1 MTNKTKF
8 DQEASDLETIEKLE
22 DKKYAKR
29 WVQQRRKKSQKRI
42 AFITGLAIK
51 EANSTAALK
60 NLLQCGIRIGSA
72 LRYKN

>member
-22 DKKYAKR
+22 DRKYAKR

-42 AFITGLAIK
+42 AFITGLALK

-60 NLLQCGIRIGSA
+60 NLLQCGVRNG
-72 LRYKN
+72 